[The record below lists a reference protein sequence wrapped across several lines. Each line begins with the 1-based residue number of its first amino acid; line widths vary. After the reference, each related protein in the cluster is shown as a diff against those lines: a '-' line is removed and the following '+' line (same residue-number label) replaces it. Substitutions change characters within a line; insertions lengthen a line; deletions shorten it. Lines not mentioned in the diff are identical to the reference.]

1 MLLSFPTLWCFCH
14 IHTSIIMLDL
24 GIKRE
29 KLKLTERVKVL
40 FDFSLYLC
48 A

>member
-1 MLLSFPTLWCFCH
+1 MLLSFPALWCFCH
-14 IHTSIIMLDL
+14 IHASIIMLDL